1 MGEDHI
7 GILLSLYLHL
17 IQIAERDAEDDIAA
31 LTHQG
36 VHGGAHLGIVLG
48 NLVYN
53 EQLLVHIH
61 AQGLHSL
68 GDAGVVGVGVASG
81 VALLVDVDGA
91 HLKVG
96 RAHIAGGAGAL
107 GTGAGSGTGAAG
119 VPAAAGGEAQ
129 GHGRGHD
136 QCENL
141 FLHAKFLLLNRSFHP
156 YFY

>member
-1 MGEDHI
+1 M
-7 GILLSLYLHL
+7 
-17 IQIAERDAEDDIAA
+17 
-31 LTHQG
+31 
-36 VHGGAHLGIVLG
+36 
-48 NLVYN
+48 
-53 EQLLVHIH
+53 
-61 AQGLHSL
+61 
-68 GDAGVVGVGVASG
+68 VGVGVASG